1 MFILLCF
8 FFQSEVI
15 TLHFQF
21 LHMTELVD
29 LQGDSD
35 LHTQISLLVM
45 HVSTKHI
52 YFLQHV

>member
-1 MFILLCF
+1 MLYYCV

-21 LHMTELVD
+21 LHMTELV
-29 LQGDSD
+29 D